1 MFFFPATDSV
11 LAKLVLAFQER
22 ENILAEILN
31 ISKTV

>member
-1 MFFFPATDSV
+1 MFFFPATDSA
-11 LAKLVLAFQER
+11 LAELVLAFQER